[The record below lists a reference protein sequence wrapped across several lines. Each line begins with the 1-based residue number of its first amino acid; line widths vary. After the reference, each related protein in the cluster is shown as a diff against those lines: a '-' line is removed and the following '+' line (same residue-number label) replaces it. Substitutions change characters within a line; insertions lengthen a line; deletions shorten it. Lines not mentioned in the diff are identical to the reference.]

1 MYYSEIGKI
10 IEAGLERDKDKVAS
24 FAQLLAKKMA
34 ADGEERG
41 SKRIGDILERKN
53 RSKAVTDSLIAP
65 PPVDQESRMNIVE
78 IDYQPVVNDLILS
91 KAVELK
97 LMDFMETINNKEKMD
112 QIGLELNMSLLLY
125 GHPGC
130 GKTSAAKYIAS
141 QLGLPLVVARLDTL
155 ILTLLR
161 LWPVGRAS
169 CGCISTLRRTGR
181 FRERRGLC
189 PETLLRSRRN
199 DIRIRRRR
207 PCRFSARAFAAGTI
221 PTTSDWTTA
230 RGRRSG
236 ARGDS
241 GR

>member
-97 LMDFMETINNKEKMD
+97 LMDFMETINNRW
-112 QIGLELNMSLLLY
+112 I
-125 GHPGC
+125 
-130 GKTSAAKYIAS
+130 
-141 QLGLPLVVARLDTL
+141 RLDWSS
-155 ILTLLR
+155 ICR
-161 LWPVGRAS
+161 CCYMDIRDVVKQVQQN
-169 CGCISTLRRTGR
+169 ILRRSWD
-181 FRERRGLC
+181 C
-189 PETLLRSRRN
+189 H
-199 DIRIRRRR
+199 
-207 PCRFSARAFAAGTI
+207 
-221 PTTSDWTTA
+221 
-230 RGRRSG
+230 
-236 ARGDS
+236 
-241 GR
+241 

>member
-112 QIGLELNMSLLLY
+112 QIGLGICSVLDLSKAVIFPARKSVFSGNTLAIVTSLFPAVQVKRIDIRMLLL
-125 GHPGC
+125 
-130 GKTSAAKYIAS
+130 
-141 QLGLPLVVARLDTL
+141 
-155 ILTLLR
+155 
-161 LWPVGRAS
+161 
-169 CGCISTLRRTGR
+169 
-181 FRERRGLC
+181 
-189 PETLLRSRRN
+189 
-199 DIRIRRRR
+199 
-207 PCRFSARAFAAGTI
+207 FAMLH
-221 PTTSDWTTA
+221 
-230 RGRRSG
+230 
-236 ARGDS
+236 
-241 GR
+241 

>member
-1 MYYSEIGKI
+1 MHMYYSEIGKI

-78 IDYQPVVNDLILS
+78 IDYQPVVDDLILS

-112 QIGLELNMSLLLY
+112 QIGLEFNMSLLLY

-141 QLGLPLVVARLDTL
+141 QLGLPLVVARY
-155 ILTLLR
+155 INFF
-161 LWPVGRAS
+161 
-169 CGCISTLRRTGR
+169 I
-181 FRERRGLC
+181 
-189 PETLLRSRRN
+189 
-199 DIRIRRRR
+199 
-207 PCRFSARAFAAGTI
+207 ARKHCEKH
-221 PTTSDWTTA
+221 S
-230 RGRRSG
+230 
-236 ARGDS
+236 
-241 GR
+241 